1 MRLYSVS
8 MLALAANLSSP
19 ALACE
24 VSDKVVSASD
34 AQLIIV
40 TGQREDYR
48 VKATR
53 TGTRTDTEI
62 KDIPQSISVFS
73 ESQIEDQALRSIADI
88 LNFVPGATPGQG
100 EGNRDQIT
108 LRGNN
113 STADFF
119 IDGIRD
125 DVQYSRDLYN
135 AERIEILKGP
145 NAMIFGRGGGGGV
158 INRVTKRSSLGAY
171 NEFAA
176 QGDSEGGVRLTGDV
190 DQPLS
195 GSVGLRVNG
204 VYENGESFRRGV
216 ELARYAFNP
225 TLGIML
231 GADTRADIAYEYLN
245 DRRTADRGVPSN
257 FDRPLASVRR
267 TFFGDPDK
275 SYAEVNAHL
284 ARFAIEHDFGDGL
297 SVRNRTHYAE
307 YDKFYQN
314 IFPGDYLEA
323 SDQVRLSAY
332 NDSTKR
338 ENLFSQT
345 DLVWDTEVAGVD
357 QTLLLGFELGR
368 QETSARRVT
377 GFFQPSNTSGLIV
390 PAANPT
396 IDAEVIFRPS
406 ATDAQNTGEAS
417 VTAVYFQD
425 QLRISDQFEIVAG
438 VRFDRFALDIDN
450 LRNGQSFSRTDE
462 FVSPRIGIIARP
474 IRDLSLYASFSRSYL
489 PSSGDQFSALTLTT
503 EAVKPERFDNFE
515 IGAKWDPVEGLL
527 ATAAIYQLDRTN
539 SRAPSPDANTIVLT
553 GEQRSKGI
561 ELGVQGKV
569 SQRWQLSA
577 GYALQDAEIRR
588 TTAAAPAGR
597 TVPLVPRHQFSL
609 WNRYDATQR
618 FGVGLG
624 VIAASKSFASISN
637 GVALP
642 RYARV
647 DAALF
652 YALTPGIE
660 AQLNVEN
667 VFGADYFAT
676 AHNDNN
682 ISPGAPTTGRATLR
696 FRF

>member
-1 MRLYSVS
+1 
-8 MLALAANLSSP
+8 MLALAANLSSSP
-19 ALACE
+19 ALAGE
-24 VSDKVVSASD
+24 VSDKMVSASD

-204 VYENGESFRRGV
+204 IYENGESFRRGV
-216 ELARYAFNP
+216 DLERYAINP

-231 GADTRADIAYEYLN
+231 GADTRADIAYEYLH
-245 DRRTADRGVPSN
+245 DRRTTDRGVPSN
-257 FDRPLASVRR
+257 FDRPLAGVRR

-275 SYAEVNAHL
+275 SYAEVDVHL

-297 SVRNRTHYAE
+297 SVRNRTHYGE

-345 DLVWDTEVAGVD
+345 DLVWDTELAGVD
-357 QTLLLGFELGR
+357 QTLLLGFEIGR
-368 QETSARRVT
+368 QETSARRIT
-377 GFFQPSNTSGLIV
+377 GFFQPSNSPSLIV

-396 IDAEVIFRPS
+396 IDADVIFSPS
-406 ATDAQNTGEAS
+406 ATDAYNSGEAD
-417 VTAVYFQD
+417 VTAVYFQN
-425 QLRISDQFEIVAG
+425 QLRLSDQFEIVAG

-462 FVSPRIGIIARP
+462 LVSPRIGIIARP

-503 EAVKPERFDNFE
+503 EAIEPERFDNFE
-515 IGAKWDPVEGLL
+515 IGAKWEPVEGLL

-588 TTAAAPAGR
+588 RTETALAGR

-618 FGVGLG
+618 LGVGLG

-637 GVALP
+637 NVTLP
-642 RYARV
+642 SYARV

-652 YALTPGIE
+652 YA
-660 AQLNVEN
+660 
-667 VFGADYFAT
+667 
-676 AHNDNN
+676 
-682 ISPGAPTTGRATLR
+682 
-696 FRF
+696 